1 MSCMRILLL
10 ASTLLLSLVA
20 CDSSPGPEPKRYDPV
35 VVYASYDDE
44 QHLPALFA
52 GFTEASGI
60 PVTVRHGDATTLSD
74 DVIANR
80 GSPPADVLLTT
91 NVADVWRASDEAALR
106 PIAAE
111 NFSNVHAILR
121 DPDQLWVAM
130 GFRVAVIMHGPDN
143 VSDPET
149 YADLAAPPYR
159 GQLCLSSSSL
169 PVNRSLIAML
179 IAEFGT
185 RPAERIVR
193 GWMRNLALP
202 PFSSEAALLEAIDA
216 GTCGY
221 GIVSSH
227 IATARHIVPR
237 PAYVNIEGLGIARHA
252 RSPESAQKLV
262 DWMLSTD
269 AQSTHAR
276 GVNGYPVHV
285 PLLQPEVAKK
295 VSAKNVGLAG
305 WHEND
310 AELLSERA
318 GYR

>member
-1 MSCMRILLL
+1 MSGLRMLLL
-10 ASTLLLSLVA
+10 ATTSLLSLAA
-20 CDSSPGPEPKRYDPV
+20 CDSSPGPEPKRYEPV

-44 QHLPALFA
+44 QYLPALFA
-52 GFTEASGI
+52 GFTEETGI
-60 PVTVRHGDATTLSD
+60 PVNVRHSDARLITD

-111 NFSNVHAILR
+111 NFSNVPGYLR
-121 DPDQLWVAM
+121 DPDRLWVAM
-130 GFRVAVIMHGPDN
+130 GLRVAVIMHGADAANEPQAY
-143 VSDPET
+143 T
-149 YADLAAPPYR
+149 DLAAPAYR

-179 IAEFGT
+179 IAELGT

-193 GWMRNLALP
+193 GWVRNLALP
-202 PFSSEAALLEAIDA
+202 PFSSEADLREAIDA

-227 IATARHIVPR
+227 IATARHIVPQ
-237 PAYVNIEGLGIARHA
+237 PAYADIEGLGIGRHA
-252 RSPESAQKLV
+252 RYPESAQKLV
-262 DWMLSTD
+262 DWMLSEG
-269 AQSTHAR
+269 AQSKHAR
-276 GVNGYPVHV
+276 DANGYAVHV
-285 PLLQPEVAKK
+285 RLLQPAVAEKA
-295 VSAKNVGLAG
+295 STKNIGLAG

-310 AELLSERA
+310 AVLLSERA